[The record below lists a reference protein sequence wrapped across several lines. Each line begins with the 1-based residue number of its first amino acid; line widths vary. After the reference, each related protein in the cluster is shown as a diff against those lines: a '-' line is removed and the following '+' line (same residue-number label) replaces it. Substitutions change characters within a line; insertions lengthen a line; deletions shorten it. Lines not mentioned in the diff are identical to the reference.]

1 MFWIFHPFFFT
12 TVHVYKYYMS
22 RCIVVNRKIWETF
35 DQRNL
40 ELGHKNLEFAIFQL
54 LIKKYNPISNRQ
66 NGDCFQH
73 HKQESN
79 PM

>member
-1 MFWIFHPFFFT
+1 MGKKF
-12 TVHVYKYYMS
+12 K
-22 RCIVVNRKIWETF
+22 TF
-35 DQRNL
+35 DQRYL

-66 NGDCFQH
+66 NGDCFQY